1 MTRVLIV
8 SNDIVRRAMGG
19 AGIRNFEL
27 ARALAAAGL
36 DVTLAARGGTDIEG
50 LPFTVVNHDD
60 AVLRRLAAGA
70 DAIVGQGWVL
80 DAYPYLR
87 GSAVPLVV
95 DLYDPF
101 VLEGLPAHA
110 GVPWQAR
117 WDDHRGRARVL
128 AEQLRDGDFFLCA
141 SERQRDYWL
150 GALSALDRVNPATYD
165 DDDRLRSLIDVV
177 AFGIPDQPPQQRRHG
192 LRGVVPGIGD
202 GDYVLLW
209 GGGLW
214 NWFDPL
220 TLVRAAGVAATR
232 VPNLRL
238 FFMAAPHPNPVVGEM
253 DIAGRTR
260 ALADELGLTGR
271 HVFFNDRWID
281 YEERADWL
289 LDADCGV
296 SAHPDHVETQF
307 AFRTRL
313 LDCVW
318 AGLPVICT
326 EGDTLADMI
335 AARGMGLTVP
345 PGSVDALADAIVEM
359 ADGRRRADAS
369 AALRAAAP
377 EFHWSRVV
385 EPLVR
390 FCRAPRLA
398 ADRRVAPPP
407 PAVAVQEPA
416 ATGESH
422 SLQRRIATRY
432 REDGALGI
440 AAAVGRTAARVARR
454 AGQRAR

>member
-1 MTRVLIV
+1 MPRILIV

-36 DVTLAARGGTDIEG
+36 DVTLAAKGGTDIPS
-50 LPFTVVNHDD
+50 LPFRVVDHDEPLLRSLASQSD
-60 AVLRRLAAGA
+60 AV
-70 DAIVGQGWVL
+70 VGQGWVL
-80 DAYPYLR
+80 DAYPFLR
-87 GSAVPLVV
+87 GGAAALVV

-101 VLEGLPAHA
+101 VLEGLPAHTGA
-110 GVPWQAR
+110 ALQDR
-117 WDDHRGRARVL
+117 WNDHRGRARVL
-128 AEQLRDGDFFLCA
+128 AEQMRDGDFFLCA

-150 GALSALDRVNPATYD
+150 GALSALDRINPATYD
-165 DDDRLRSLIDVV
+165 DDPTLRRLIDVV
-177 AFGIPDQPPQQRRHG
+177 AFGVPDDPPAQRRHA
-192 LRGVVPGIGD
+192 LRGVVPGISD

-220 TLVRAAGVAATR
+220 TLVRAVQLAAPR
-232 VPNLRL
+232 VPSLRL
-238 FFMAAPHPNPVVGEM
+238 YFMAAPHPNPVVGEM

-260 ALADELGLTGR
+260 ALASELGLIGS

-281 YEERADWL
+281 YEDRADFL
-289 LDADCGV
+289 LDADVGV
-296 SAHPDHVETQF
+296 STHPDHVETQF

-335 AARGMGLTVP
+335 AARGMGLTVAP
-345 PGSVDALADAIVEM
+345 ESPEALADAIVSF
-359 ADGRRRADAS
+359 ADAS
-369 AALRAAAP
+369 RRGEAAERMRAATD
-377 EFHWSRVV
+377 EFRWSLVV

-390 FCRAPRLA
+390 FCLQPRLA
-398 ADRRVAPPP
+398 ADRRVLPPPVASEAATVVAPP
-407 PAVAVQEPA
+407 
-416 ATGESH
+416 
-422 SLQRRIATRY
+422 L
-432 REDGALGI
+432 RERVVERFRADGLGGV
-440 AAAVGRTAARVARR
+440 AAAVKRTAARVAQRR
-454 AGQRAR
+454 R

>member
-1 MTRVLIV
+1 MPHVLIV

-36 DVTLAARGGTDIEG
+36 QVTLAAKGGTDMES
-50 LPFTVVNHDD
+50 LPFEVVDHDD
-60 AVLRRLAAGA
+60 ALLRALAARV
-70 DAIVGQGWVL
+70 DCVVGQGWVL
-80 DAYPYLR
+80 EAYPYLR
-87 GSAVPLVV
+87 GGSVPLVV

-101 VLEGLPAHA
+101 VLEGLPAHTGA
-110 GVPWQAR
+110 SWPDR
-117 WDDHRGRARVL
+117 WNDHRGRARVL
-128 AEQLRDGDFFLCA
+128 AEQMRDGDFFLCA

-150 GALSALDRVNPATYD
+150 GALSALGRINPATYD
-165 DDDRLRSLIDVV
+165 DDDTLRSLIDVV
-177 AFGIPDQPPQQRRHG
+177 AFGIPDEPPRQQRHA
-192 LRGVVPGIGD
+192 LRGVVPGIGAD
-202 GDYVLLW
+202 DYLLLW

-220 TLVRAAGVAATR
+220 TLVRAVQVAADR

-238 FFMAAPHPNPVVGEM
+238 YFMAAPHPNPVVGEM
-253 DIAGRTR
+253 DMAGRTR
-260 ALADELGLTGR
+260 QLAAELGLMGR

-281 YEERADWL
+281 YAQRADYL

-296 SAHPDHVETQF
+296 STHPDHLETQF

-326 EGDTLADMI
+326 RGDTLADLI
-335 AARGMGLTVP
+335 AARGMGITVP
-345 PGSVDALADAIVEM
+345 PESPEALAEAIVAM
-359 ADGRRRADAS
+359 ADSGRREGAS
-369 AALRAAAP
+369 AALRGAAP

-398 ADRRVAPPP
+398 ADRRTPP
-407 PAVAVQEPA
+407 PAVEGPPA
-416 ATGESH
+416 ASPEARP
-422 SLQRRIATRY
+422 LQRRIADRY

-440 AAAVGRTAARVARR
+440 AAAMGRTAARAARR
-454 AGQRAR
+454 AAQRRG

>member
-1 MTRVLIV
+1 MPRVLVV

-36 DVTLAARGGTDIEG
+36 DVTLAAKGGTDIAD
-50 LPFTVVNHDD
+50 LPFTVVDHDQD
-60 AVLRRLAAGA
+60 LLRSLASQA
-70 DAIVGQGWVL
+70 DVVVGQGWVL
-80 DAYPYLR
+80 DAYPFLR
-87 GSAVPLVV
+87 GGRAALVV

-101 VLEGLPAHA
+101 VLEGLPAHTGA
-110 GVPWQAR
+110 SREDR
-117 WDDHRGRARVL
+117 WNDHRGRARVL
-128 AEQLRDGDFFLCA
+128 AEQMRDGDFFLCA

-165 DDDRLRSLIDVV
+165 DDPTLRRLIDVV
-177 AFGIPDQPPQQRRHG
+177 AFGVPDDPPERRRPA
-192 LRGVVPGIGD
+192 LRGVVPGIGR

-220 TLVRAAGVAATR
+220 TLVRAVQLAAER
-232 VPNLRL
+232 VPSLRL
-238 FFMAAPHPNPVVGEM
+238 YFMAAPHPNPVVGEM

-260 ALADELGLTGR
+260 ALSAELGLTGT
-271 HVFFNDRWID
+271 HVFFNERWID
-281 YEERADWL
+281 YADRADYL
-289 LDADCGV
+289 LDADAGV
-296 SAHPDHVETQF
+296 STHPEHVETQF

-326 EGDTLADMI
+326 RGDTIADMI

-345 PGSVDALADAIVEM
+345 PESPEALADAIVRL
-359 ADGRRRADAS
+359 ADRRRRNE
-369 AALRAAAP
+369 AAKRIRAATE
-377 EFHWSRVV
+377 EFRWSLVV

-390 FCRAPRLA
+390 FCMEPRHA
-398 ADRRVAPPP
+398 ADRRIPP
-407 PAVAVQEPA
+407 PAPEVRPA
-416 ATGESH
+416 DAA
-422 SLQRRIATRY
+422 LQPLHRRAIERY
-432 REDGALGI
+432 RADGLGGV
-440 AAAVGRTAARVARR
+440 AAAVRRKAVRVLQERR
-454 AGQRAR
+454 R